1 MLLQIKS
8 DETQTVQTPNGMKEI
23 ALAYEPLWVLA
34 KCVDAPQQTEIDSAS
49 SLLGG
54 WKLCARLNDHEV
66 GGKRVGNRKEV
77 SSMIP
82 EGAVQS
88 QLQKVWQA
96 TKFSIANDPVTWPS
110 WAMRWALE
118 IKRL

>member
-1 MLLQIKS
+1 MLLQLKS
-8 DETQTVQTPNGMKEI
+8 EETQTVHTKSGMKEV

-34 KCVDAPQQTEIDSAS
+34 KCVDASQQAEQDSPAS
-49 SLLGG
+49 RFGG

-66 GGKRVGNRKEV
+66 GGKQVGSRKEV
-77 SSMIP
+77 VSMLP

-110 WAMRWALE
+110 WAMRWALQ
-118 IKRL
+118 IKRQ